1 MDGGINKIQVR
12 QSESESVRYR
22 NYVCEQICDMKVFLM
37 KIRLVVINWHVCT
50 KKLRLWLLEEWEASP
65 FSTSVFIVIM

>member
-1 MDGGINKIQVR
+1 MDREINKNQVR

-22 NYVCEQICDMKVFLM
+22 NYVCEQISDMKIFLM

-50 KKLRLWLLEEWEASP
+50 KKLRLWYRAKRNQ
-65 FSTSVFIVIM
+65 